1 MGDVSIESTR
11 NWKEIELS
19 LSYTTKVRVS
29 DRMDQRELLTKS
41 VPVADC
47 LGSLNNELVFFP
59 RDPFQQSLDS
69 QYNSFFATPWG
80 VFLCQRHQV

>member
-1 MGDVSIESTR
+1 
-11 NWKEIELS
+11 
-19 LSYTTKVRVS
+19 
-29 DRMDQRELLTKS
+29 MDKRELLTKF

-59 RDPFQQSLDS
+59 SDPFQQSLDS